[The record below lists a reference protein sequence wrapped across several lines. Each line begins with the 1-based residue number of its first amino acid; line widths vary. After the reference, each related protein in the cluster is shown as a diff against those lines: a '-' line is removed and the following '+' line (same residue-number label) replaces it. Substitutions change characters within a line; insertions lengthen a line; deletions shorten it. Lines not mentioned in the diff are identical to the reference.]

1 MMIWKPTVCIACASL
16 LALCC
21 GFSDNQQPTMD
32 DVYRQYELD
41 RFISAKETMFK
52 LVEDDKESIFDVME
66 KDIAQLAV
74 KAKEHQEH
82 LKKMRE
88 EEEERKRLEAIE
100 RLRTRSYDSHSV
112 RYSPSSKH
120 QSGGEFLGDFRLT
133 FYCPCV
139 VCSEQYG
146 DNTSTGVKA
155 VEGVTVAV
163 DPKVIPYG
171 TRLYIEGFGEFI
183 AQDCGGAIK
192 GNRIDIYVEDHDRAN
207 DLGVKYAS
215 VYEV

>member
-1 MMIWKPTVCIACASL
+1 MISKPISCVACVSL
-16 LALCC
+16 LILCC
-21 GFSDNQQPTMD
+21 GFLDNQQPTMD
-32 DVYRQYELD
+32 DIYRRYELD
-41 RFISAKETMFK
+41 RFTSAKDTMFK
-52 LVEDDKESIFDVME
+52 LAEDNKESVFDVME

-88 EEEERKRLEAIE
+88 EEEERKRLEVIT

-112 RYSPSSKH
+112 VYKPSNKH
-120 QSGGEFLGDFRLT
+120 QPNGEFLGDFRLT

-163 DPKVIPYG
+163 DPNVIPYG
-171 TRLYIEGFGEFI
+171 TKLYIEGFGEFI

-192 GNRIDIYVEDHDRAN
+192 GNRIDIYVEDHDRVN